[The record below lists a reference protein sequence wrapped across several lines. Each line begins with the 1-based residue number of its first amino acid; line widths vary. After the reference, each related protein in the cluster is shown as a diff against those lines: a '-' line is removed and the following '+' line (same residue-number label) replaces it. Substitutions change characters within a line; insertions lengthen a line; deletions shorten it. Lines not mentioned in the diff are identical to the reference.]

1 MRVFAL
7 IAFCA
12 FFSLQLNAQMVSNGD
27 FESWTSGTP
36 DSWTTIDGGITV
48 SQETTI
54 IHQGSSAL
62 SVNVTTGAQEN
73 TDFQKLVSVIAG
85 HTYSV
90 SCFVYHTE
98 GNIKARLYVD
108 GFLAFSNNSQTAAW
122 QEITD
127 TYVASAT
134 GEIVVGLRFYD
145 QTGFDGAEIVYV
157 DDFTLTDANGTKA
170 EPSNHVSSLS
180 AALSSMYSFGVS
192 WLDNDGAVS
201 ADAYLLLVNTTG
213 TFSDPVDGV
222 FQADDSD
229 LSDGSGAINVVHG
242 TESASFTTA
251 SSSTTYYLKIWP
263 YTNSGGDQ
271 DYKTGG
277 SVPTS
282 SISTPSPVLLISE
295 VSDPQDNTSA
305 RFVEL
310 YNAGSYNIDFSKDI
324 YYLVKQ
330 TNGGSYSNDLM
341 AGSVLA
347 GSTFVVSYSLASFE
361 SAYGMSSDQN
371 SGAVVNGNGD
381 DAYFLYYNGDQ
392 TSGIL
397 KDIYG
402 VVNEDGSGKAW
413 EYTDSKAVR
422 INSVSS
428 PAATWNASEWVILST
443 VAARTS
449 PGLHPCTVWNG
460 SANDN
465 SWTNSSNWDNGLPGS
480 GISVSIWQGASSFPS
495 LSSSQSVNHVRIN
508 SGASIVGIN
517 NLNVNGTAVLQ
528 RNISGYTTASDGWHL
543 IASPM
548 TSMAIAGSDW
558 ISGTYDFYLYDE
570 STATWM
576 NQENAANSSLFT
588 TFAPGKGYLYANATA
603 GLKNF
608 SGTFNSSDVSVNS
621 LSKVNGG
628 WHVLGNP
635 FPSALQWAAG
645 WTLTNVGAVAQIL
658 KADGSGYRTLVS
670 GDIIP
675 AGQGFWVQVSS
686 SPGSVTIPLSACTHS
701 SQAFSAKN
709 SVSDIKFKLY
719 IDSSRYA
726 ETRIRMISG
735 ATAGFDWDYDAHY
748 LPPFGD
754 QVPKIYT
761 QNSNEDYALNSLP
774 NSGTYQIPLVIE
786 VPSTAMYLLKVE
798 GIGTLEAGTSMQILD
813 SYMNYT
819 FDLQTDSVFLLEP
832 SSVDSSDRFKILIN
846 NVITDV
852 SEPGSEDF
860 YLSSNN
866 GNLDIK
872 ALRAVNNMMDI
883 KIFSIEGKLISRENL
898 FFGSSCTLPLNL
910 PHSIYFIRLQVE
922 DQLFIKKIF
931 L

>member
-1 MRVFAL
+1 MKVFTL
-7 IAFCA
+7 IALCVL
-12 FFSLQLNAQMVSNGD
+12 FFLQLNAQVVSNGD
-27 FESWTSGTP
+27 FESWPSGAP

-54 IHQGSSAL
+54 IHQGSSAAH
-62 SVNVTTGAQEN
+62 VDVTTTAQDN
-73 TDFQKLVSVIAG
+73 TDFQKTVSVIAG

-108 GFLAFSNNSQTAAW
+108 GYLAYSDNTQTAAW
-122 QEITD
+122 QELTD
-127 TYVASAT
+127 TYVASVT
-134 GEIVVGLRFYD
+134 GEIAVGLRFYD
-145 QTGFDGAEIVYV
+145 QSGFDGAEIVYV
-157 DDFTLTDANGTKA
+157 DDFVLSDANGTKA
-170 EPSNHVSSLS
+170 EPSNHISSL
-180 AALSSMYSFGVS
+180 ATALSSMYSFEVS
-192 WLDNDGAVS
+192 WLDNDGVVS

-213 TFSDPVDGV
+213 TFPDPVDGV

-229 LSDGSGAINVVHG
+229 LSDGSGAINVIHG
-242 TESASFTTA
+242 TQSASFSTA
-251 SSSTTYYLKIWP
+251 KSSSTYYLMIWP

-282 SISTPSPVLLISE
+282 SVSTPEPVLLISE
-295 VSDPQDNTSA
+295 VSDPQDNSSA

-310 YNAGSYNIDFSKDI
+310 YNAGIYNIDFSKDI

-330 TNGGSYSNDLM
+330 TNGGSYSNDLLL
-341 AGSVLA
+341 GSVLT
-347 GSTFVVSYSLASFE
+347 GSPFVVSYSLSSFE
-361 SAYGMSSDQN
+361 SAYGISSDQN

-381 DAYFLYYNGDQ
+381 DAYFLYYNGDE
-392 TSGIL
+392 TNGTL

-402 VVNEDGSGKAW
+402 VVDEDGSGKTW

-422 INSVSS
+422 ISSVST
-428 PAATWNASEWVILST
+428 PATTWNASEWVILSS

-449 PGLHPCTVWNG
+449 PGLHPCTAWNG

-465 SWTNSSNWDNGLPGS
+465 SWTNNSNWDNGLPGS
-480 GISVSIWQGASSFPS
+480 AISVSIWQGASSFPS

-508 SGASIVGIN
+508 SGASIIGIN

-558 ISGTYDFYLYDE
+558 ISGTSDLYLYNE
-570 STATWM
+570 STDTWL
-576 NQENAANSSLFT
+576 NQEDTANSSLFT
-588 TFAPGKGYLYANATA
+588 TFTPGKGYLYANETA

-608 SGTFNSSDVSVNS
+608 SGTFNSADVLVNS
-621 LSKVNGG
+621 LSKANEG

-635 FPSALQWAAG
+635 FPSALQWATG
-645 WTLTNVGAVAQIL
+645 WNLTNVGAVAQIL
-658 KADGSGYRTLVS
+658 KADGSGYRTLDP
-670 GDIIP
+670 GNIIP

-701 SQAFSAKN
+701 SQAFSSIN
-709 SVSDIKFKLY
+709 SISDLKFKLY
-719 IDSSRYA
+719 IDSLRYA
-726 ETRIRMISG
+726 ETRIRMING

-748 LPPFGD
+748 LPPFDD
-754 QVPKIYT
+754 QMPGIYT
-761 QNSNEDYALNSLP
+761 QCSNENYALNSLP

-786 VPSTAMYLLKVE
+786 VPSTAMYLLKVD
-798 GIGTLEAGTSMQILD
+798 GIGTLDVGTSVQILD
-813 SYMNYT
+813 TYMNYT
-819 FDLQTDSVFLLEP
+819 FDLQNDSVFLLEP
-832 SSVDSSDRFKILIN
+832 SYVDSSDRFKILIN
-846 NVITDV
+846 NVITDI

-860 YLSSNN
+860 YLSSNK
-866 GNLDIK
+866 GNIEIK

-883 KIFSIEGKLISRENL
+883 KIFSVEGKLITREHL
-898 FFGSSCTLPLNL
+898 FFGSSCTLPLYL

-922 DQLFIKKIF
+922 DQLFIKKVF